1 MFIYHKIVY
10 KEAEKNPSSNRMDC
24 DPKSP
29 PKDGKVCRV
38 DISPSKFGV
47 CTKEN
52 QYGYSKGSPC
62 VFLKLNK
69 V

>member
-1 MFIYHKIVY
+1 VY
-10 KEAEKNPSSNRMDC
+10 KKEDKEAEKNRIDC
-24 DPKSP
+24 DFNNP

-38 DISPSKFGV
+38 DISSAQFQS

-52 QYGYSKGSPC
+52 QYGYSSGAPC

-69 V
+69 VKLKN